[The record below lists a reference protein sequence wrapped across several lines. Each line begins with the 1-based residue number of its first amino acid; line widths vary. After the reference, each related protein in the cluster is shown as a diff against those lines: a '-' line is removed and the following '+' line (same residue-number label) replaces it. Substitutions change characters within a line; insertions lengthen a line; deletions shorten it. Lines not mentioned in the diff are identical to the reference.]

1 MLPTMDDFDFTGKSV
16 IVRVDINS
24 PLEPDTL
31 RIMDNW
37 RIKKVIPTLKE
48 LKEKNARVIVLAHQG
63 RPGKWDFTSLEQ
75 HAEEISKLMGEEIK
89 YVDDVYGEK
98 AINEIEKL
106 ERGEILLLD
115 NVRKCSE
122 EMEKKDAEEHAK
134 AEMVQKLAKYGDA
147 FVNDAFAAAH
157 RKHCSLLGF
166 IPVLP
171 SFAGRL
177 MQKEVEMVEKLLKE
191 AERPRLFIFGGGKY
205 ENAIDVIE
213 KLLEDGKADKI
224 MLGGMPANAFLAA
237 EGKYEM
243 EVDEK
248 VKRILDKYREKL
260 ILPVGTIDGKDIDE
274 ESIKIFKEEISNAAS
289 IFISGPM
296 GVFEEEKYSRGT
308 KEILKA
314 IASSKA
320 FSMAGG
326 GHTAAAIN
334 RLGLEEKFSYVST
347 GGGAL
352 ERMLMGERLPAIEAL
367 IKFKRN

>member
-1 MLPTMDDFDFTGKSV
+1 MLPTMDEFDFRDKTV

-24 PLEPDTL
+24 PLEPSTL
-31 RIMDNW
+31 RILDNW
-37 RIKKVIPTLKE
+37 RIRKIIPTLKE
-48 LKEKNARVIVLAHQG
+48 LQENNARIILLAHQG

-75 HAEEISKLMGEEIK
+75 HAEELSRLMKQEIK
-89 YVDDVYGEK
+89 FVDDVYGSK

-106 ERGEILLLD
+106 GKGEILMLD
-115 NVRKCSE
+115 NVRKCPE
-122 EMEKKDAEEHAK
+122 EMEKRDAIEHAK
-134 AEMVQKLAKYGDA
+134 AEMVQKLARYAHA

-157 RKHCSLLGF
+157 RKQCSLLGF

-177 MQKEVEMVEKLLKE
+177 MQKEVEMVEKMMNR

-205 ENAIDVIE
+205 ENAIDVME
-213 KLLEDGKADKI
+213 KLLHDDIADKI
-224 MLGGMPANAFLAA
+224 ILGGMPANAFLAA
-237 EGKYEM
+237 LGKYDM

-248 VKRILDKYREKL
+248 VKKLLEKYRDK
-260 ILPVGTIDGKDIDE
+260 IVLPVDTVDGKDIGS
-274 ESIKIFKEEISNAAS
+274 ESIKIFKEEIANAAS

-296 GVFEEEKYSRGT
+296 GVFEEEKYSNGT

-314 IASSKA
+314 IAESHA

-334 RLGLEEKFSYVST
+334 MLGLEDKFSYVST

-352 ERMLMGERLPAIEAL
+352 ERMLMGERLPVIEAL
-367 IKFKRN
+367 IKFKK

>member
-1 MLPTMDDFDFTGKSV
+1 
-16 IVRVDINS
+16 
-24 PLEPDTL
+24 
-31 RIMDNW
+31 
-37 RIKKVIPTLKE
+37 
-48 LKEKNARVIVLAHQG
+48 
-63 RPGKWDFTSLEQ
+63 
-75 HAEEISKLMGEEIK
+75 
-89 YVDDVYGEK
+89 
-98 AINEIEKL
+98 
-106 ERGEILLLD
+106 
-115 NVRKCSE
+115 
-122 EMEKKDAEEHAK
+122 
-134 AEMVQKLAKYGDA
+134 
-147 FVNDAFAAAH
+147 
-157 RKHCSLLGF
+157 
-166 IPVLP
+166 
-171 SFAGRL
+171 
-177 MQKEVEMVEKLLKE
+177 
-191 AERPRLFIFGGGKY
+191 
-205 ENAIDVIE
+205 
-213 KLLEDGKADKI
+213 
-224 MLGGMPANAFLAA
+224 
-237 EGKYEM
+237 M